1 MKAPEQLTMPPA
13 HMRAWELLPWYLNG
27 SLDEV
32 ERENVRLHLGECL
45 VCTRELRRLEQL
57 DAAVAAPITDH
68 ACAQAFARLSRQIY
82 TTDLLPSWPQR
93 AFKVL
98 REIFEPVPLI
108 AGASLLVVC
117 SVLVGTIVA
126 SGRGEVRQAE
136 QPFQTL
142 GRRQSLPSE
151 LSHPLVR
158 IVLRDDVG
166 TSGLDAW
173 LERHS
178 AELVDGPSAIG
189 VLTVRVAMGARTI
202 DALLASLR
210 ADTQTLFIEPVD
222 RVGTRPDRHR

>member
-1 MKAPEQLTMPPA
+1 MKRPEQFTMPPA
-13 HMRAWELLPWYLNG
+13 HMRAWELLPWYVND
-27 SLDEV
+27 SLDEA
-32 ERENVRLHLGECL
+32 ERASVRLHLGECL
-45 VCTRELRRLEQL
+45 VCTRELRRLQQL
-57 DAAVAAPITDH
+57 DAAVAAPISEH
-68 ACAQAFARLSRQIY
+68 ACAQAFARLSHQIC
-82 TTDLLPSWPQR
+82 TTDIAPSWPQR
-93 AFKVL
+93 AFNVL
-98 REIFEPVPLI
+98 REIFEPVPLL

-126 SGRGEVRQAE
+126 SGRGEVRQTE

-158 IVLRDDVG
+158 IVLRDDAAA
-166 TSGLDAW
+166 SGLDAW
-173 LERHS
+173 LARHS
-178 AELVDGPSAIG
+178 AELVNGPSAIG

-210 ADTQTLFIEPVD
+210 ADSETLFIEPVD